1 MGGIYDEDL
10 VAKYV
15 AKGIRMILGGS
26 DLSFLMKAATERTKF
41 LRTLE

>member
-1 MGGIYDEDL
+1 
-10 VAKYV
+10 VKQYV

-26 DLSFLMKAATERTKF
+26 DLSFLMKAASDRSKF